1 VKVRVTVLVEDSAR
15 RRGLVAE
22 HGLSLLVDVEADD
35 LSSCILLD
43 TGSTPDTILKN
54 ADAMGVDLSRVDA
67 IVISHGHYDHT
78 GGLVGVLKRIGR
90 RIPVVAHPKA
100 FDLKL
105 AYRPVLRYMGGP
117 TMREVEEA
125 GGVLVLAK
133 GPVKLAEGVVT
144 TGEVE
149 RSTSFEGVEEFWTVA
164 DGIFVRDEMPDDQ
177 SLVIKG
183 DEGVIVLTGCAHSGV
198 VNTVIHAKSL
208 MGVDRV
214 KAVIGGFHLIGASE
228 GRIRRTV
235 EELRRLNPDLLAPC
249 HCTGL
254 KAVNAFMEA
263 FGEKCRP
270 PSTGDVIEI

>member
-1 VKVRVTVLVEDSAR
+1 
-15 RRGLVAE
+15 
-22 HGLSLLVDVEADD
+22 
-35 LSSCILLD
+35 
-43 TGSTPDTILKN
+43 
-54 ADAMGVDLSRVDA
+54 
-67 IVISHGHYDHT
+67 
-78 GGLVGVLKRIGR
+78 
-90 RIPVVAHPKA
+90 
-100 FDLKL
+100 
-105 AYRPVLRYMGGP
+105 
-117 TMREVEEA
+117 MREVEEA

-270 PSTGDVIEI
+270 PSTGDIIEI